1 MSSAAATTKGPE
13 KVGLPRRGTGGSR
26 MASPRPAGSAT
37 HRARRGAA
45 RAPEGS
51 PEKSSRG
58 RGERARR
65 PPGSSVEARARLS
78 ALSGQPGPPRPAP
91 GRCPPGRAGTVGRA
105 DAASA
110 ASAAPRSRRLSYGQA
125 RPGLAGLAPR
135 RRGHLVLP
143 QDPPGARGATPPKSR
158 PASRAAAALSGAPH
172 RPLAPLGLP
181 GNRGSSATPGGPPAE
196 RAHRAADATRPPAR
210 GAAGC
215 PARLGGRRDA
225 AADGLG
231 ARASPAVSLSRA
243 GGVRADPQTAL
254 GERERS
260 FHNLCPNQ
268 QNFFLLQFSDD
279 FYLAIS
285 SLP

>member
-1 MSSAAATTKGPE
+1 
-13 KVGLPRRGTGGSR
+13 

-58 RGERARR
+58 RGERPRR

-158 PASRAAAALSGAPH
+158 PASRAAAALSGARTAHSP
-172 RPLAPLGLP
+172 RSVSRATAAPARRLAAHPRSERIAQLTLP
-181 GNRGSSATPGGPPAE
+181 GHLRAEPPA
-196 RAHRAADATRPPAR
+196 APHAWA
-210 GAAGC
+210 GAAM
-215 PARLGGRRDA
+215 R
-225 AADGLG
+225 
-231 ARASPAVSLSRA
+231 
-243 GGVRADPQTAL
+243 PQTASAR
-254 GERERS
+254 G
-260 FHNLCPNQ
+260 PP
-268 QNFFLLQFSDD
+268 
-279 FYLAIS
+279 
-285 SLP
+285 LP